1 MKRKKL
7 PIPLILLVPIVLLLI
22 VVIAGVY
29 RFSLTDEEILAKF
42 PSQQMQSD
50 EVVNQI
56 LGLSTPNPWTL
67 QVPETSAFSLLTD
80 IDQVKQVASGR
91 YDNGMERGH
100 VYLLY
105 QFKQEQMEQGVLSKV
120 IVPFAVSNQG
130 SGVFYYL
137 GLFDWDTA
145 RQRIILVDSVLLGD
159 RVQVSKVEWKHP
171 IEVRFKQHAAGQ
183 AMSESPQKE
192 VTLTC
197 ETAKINQLNCQ

>member
-22 VVIAGVY
+22 VVVAGVY

-42 PSQQMQSD
+42 PSHHVESD
-50 EVVNQI
+50 EVVNEI

-67 QVPETSAFSLLTD
+67 QVPDTSAFSLLTD
-80 IDQVKQVASGR
+80 IDPMKQVASGR

-105 QFKQEQMEQGVLSKV
+105 QFKQEQTEKGVLSQV
-120 IVPFAVSNQG
+120 VVPFAVSNQG

-137 GLFDWDTA
+137 GLFDWDKA
-145 RQRIILVDSVLLGD
+145 RQRIILVDSAWLGD
-159 RVQVSKVEWKHP
+159 RVQVSQVDWEQSV
-171 IEVRFKQHAAGQ
+171 IVRFKQHNAAQ
-183 AMSESPQKE
+183 SMNEDPQDE
-192 VTLTC
+192 VSLTC
-197 ETAKINQLNCQ
+197 DISKTNQLKCQ